1 MRRSLVVPLLLCLGL
16 SAGCTTRTALPT
28 PTLGP
33 VAPDAT
39 TLVRSLAD
47 RSAEQYSVRF
57 EAEQTMSSRRI
68 HQQGDL
74 VRSEDT
80 RLLSLREDS
89 VDVVVVPEA
98 GYSRSSGGAWTR
110 LSRVD
115 RTPVKSGASVESL
128 ADEVDP
134 RTVTQSLRGSLLVE
148 TRDEELDGTQ
158 TRRYTLLVDLRVQAD
173 HTADPTRRTQ
183 LMAAY
188 ESGFTATATVWVG
201 PGDLPVRVE
210 QTLTTLEDKTFQ
222 HTVHTYT
229 DWNANLRITA
239 PAG

>member
-1 MRRSLVVPLLLCLGL
+1 MRRSLVPLLLCLGL
-16 SAGCTTRTALPT
+16 LTGCTTRTALPA

-33 VAPDAT
+33 AATDAT

-74 VRSEDT
+74 VRSQDT

-98 GYSRSSGGAWTR
+98 GYSRSSGGTWTR
-110 LSRVD
+110 LGRVD
-115 RTPVKSGASVESL
+115 RTPVKSGASVEAL

-134 RTVTQSLRGSLLVE
+134 RSVAQSLRGSLLVE
-148 TRDEELDGTQ
+148 TRDEDLDGTP
-158 TRRYTLLVDLRVQAD
+158 THRYTLLVDLRVQAEQ
-173 HTADPTRRTQ
+173 TADPARRNQ

-210 QTLTTLEDKTFQ
+210 QTLKTLEDKIFQ
-222 HTVHTYT
+222 QTVHTYT
-229 DWNANLRITA
+229 DWNANLKITA
-239 PAG
+239 PTG